1 MYVYLITIF
10 KKMQLSQLKEKI
22 FGKSFRNTFKDKARY
37 NLQYKRKQ
45 IIVVI
50 AKYKSLFPHAIF
62 VTNQNR

>member
-1 MYVYLITIF
+1 
-10 KKMQLSQLKEKI
+10 MQLSQLKEKI

-50 AKYKSLFPHAIF
+50 AKYKILFPHAIF